1 MLLQLANRRILVV
14 GLGRSGQA
22 ALDSL
27 SRRGAL
33 LTAYDA
39 KPAENIDA
47 GLLEALD
54 KQGITVYCGAYPKVQ
69 RDFFDLLVASPGISL
84 EIEPFV
90 EARACGVPI
99 IGEMELAYQLKSPA
113 LEIFAVTGTNGKT
126 TTTALLQHILAC
138 DGREAVAGGNI
149 GVPFTHIVDHMP
161 HGVVV
166 LEASSF
172 QMETVVNFKPH
183 ICGFL
188 NVTPDH
194 LDRHKNMERYIKAK
208 TGVFM
213 NQTEEDFSVM
223 NYDDSMVRYAAL
235 GCPGTVVFF
244 SKQDR
249 LDQGIFVD
257 EAQIV
262 VAWKGKMR
270 PICPLREV
278 RLRGNHNLENMLCA
292 VGMAY
297 LADVGPESIRKGL
310 ATFQGVRHRME
321 DVLTWHG
328 VVYVNDSKATN
339 PESVIKALESFHQ
352 PVVLIA
358 GGRNKG
364 SDFTALA
371 AEIKARGKALVLLG
385 EAREEIKQAVMGV
398 DFRNIYEVDDLA
410 QAVSQAEALAESG
423 DVVLL
428 SPACASWDMFQDY
441 EERGDLFCRL
451 VRERAGCDTTA
462 P

>member
-1 MLLQLANRRILVV
+1 MQLANRRILVV

-39 KPAENIDA
+39 KQAEHIDA
-47 GLLEALD
+47 GLLDALH
-54 KQGITVYCGAYPKVQ
+54 KRGITVYCGAYPKVN
-69 RDFFDLLVASPGISL
+69 RGYFDLLVASPGISL
-84 EIEPFV
+84 QIQPFV
-90 EARACGVPI
+90 EARASGIPI

-113 LEIFAVTGTNGKT
+113 LEILAVTGTNGKT
-126 TTTALLQHILAC
+126 TTTALLQHIFSC

-149 GVPFTHIVDHMP
+149 GVPFTYIVDRLP
-161 HGVVV
+161 AGVVV

-172 QMETVVNFKPH
+172 QLETVADFKPH

-194 LDRHKNMERYIKAK
+194 LDRHENIETYIKAK
-208 TGVFM
+208 TGIFV
-213 NQTEEDFSVM
+213 NQTQEDFSVM
-223 NYDDSMVRYAAL
+223 NYDDAIVRHAAL
-235 GCPGTVVFF
+235 DCSGTVVFF
-244 SKQDR
+244 SKQCR
-249 LDQGIFVD
+249 LEQGIFVD
-257 EAQIV
+257 HAHIV
-262 VAWKGKMR
+262 VAWKGKME
-270 PICPLREV
+270 PVCPLQEV

-297 LADVGPESIRKGL
+297 LAEVGPESIRKGL
-310 ATFQGVRHRME
+310 ATFHGVRHRME
-321 DVLTWHG
+321 EVIVLHG
-328 VVYVNDSKATN
+328 VAYVNDSKATN

-371 AEIKARGKALVLLG
+371 EVIKARVKALVLLG
-385 EAREEIKQAVMGV
+385 EAREEIAQAVMGAG
-398 DFRNIYEVDDLA
+398 FRNIYEVDDLA
-410 QAVSQAEALAESG
+410 QAVSQAAALAETG
-423 DVVLL
+423 DTVLL

-451 VRERAGCDTTA
+451 VRERVSCDTIA